1 MLQTLLAGLIFVGAH
16 LGISS
21 TSLRPRLVAAVGE
34 RAYQGIFSLVALI
47 TIVLLIWTYGEA
59 PRYDYLW
66 LPDPRLYWVPKI
78 LMAVAFIAMIGGF
91 MVKNPTAV
99 GMEGI
104 LEDPEQRDHVAKGLL
119 RITRHPFQWSVVL
132 WSTSHIVANGDTVSV
147 VFFAAF
153 GVLSL
158 LGTVA
163 IDRKKAAALGE
174 NWAHFAAVT
183 SNLPFAAVL
192 SGRNRL
198 VLKELAGPI
207 IAGLVIY
214 ALVFWGHQWV
224 SGGVRLL

>member
-34 RAYQGIFSLVALI
+34 RAYQGIFSLFALV
-47 TIVLLIWTYGEA
+47 TISLLIWTYGEA
-59 PRYDYLW
+59 PRYEYLW
-66 LPDPRLYWVPKI
+66 LPDPRLYWVTKVV
-78 LMAVAFIAMIGGF
+78 MVVAFISMIGGF

-104 LEDPEQRDHVAKGLL
+104 LKDPGQREHAATGML

-132 WSTSHIVANGDTVSV
+132 WSASHIVANGDTVSV

-158 LGTVA
+158 LGTLA
-163 IDRKKAAALGE
+163 IDRKKAAALGDDWE
-174 NWAHFAAVT
+174 HFAAVT

-198 VLKELAGPI
+198 VLKELVGPGA
-207 IAGLVIY
+207 AGLVVY

>member
-21 TSLRPRLVAAVGE
+21 TPLRQRLVAAVGE

-47 TIVLLIWTYGEA
+47 TIVLLIRTYGEA

-78 LMAVAFIAMIGGF
+78 LMAVAFVSMIGGF

-104 LEDPEQRDHVAKGLL
+104 LEDPEQREHAATGLL

-132 WSTSHIVANGDTVSV
+132 WSASHIVANGDTVSV
-147 VFFAAF
+147 VFFASF

-158 LGTVA
+158 LGTLA

-174 NWAHFAAVT
+174 NWSHFAAVT
-183 SNLPFAAVL
+183 SNLPFAAIL

-198 VLKELAGPI
+198 VLKELVGPI
-207 IAGLVIY
+207 IVGLVIY
-214 ALVFWGHQWV
+214 TLAFWGHQWI

>member
-21 TSLRPRLVAAVGE
+21 TRLRQRLVDAVGE
-34 RAYQGIFSLVALI
+34 RAYQGIFSVVALL
-47 TIVLLIWTYGEA
+47 TIILLIRTYGDA
-59 PRYDYLW
+59 PRYEYLW

-78 LMAVAFIAMIGGF
+78 LMAVAFISMIGGF
-91 MVKNPTAV
+91 MVKNPTAI
-99 GMEGI
+99 GMEGV
-104 LEDPEQRDHVAKGLL
+104 LEDPDQREHAATGLL

-132 WSTSHIVANGDTVSV
+132 WSASHIVANGDTVSV
-147 VFFAAF
+147 VFFASF

-158 LGTVA
+158 LGTFA
-163 IDRKKAAALGE
+163 IDRKKAAALGDRWE
-174 NWAHFAAVT
+174 PFAAVT

-198 VLKELAGPI
+198 VLKELLGPVVV
-207 IAGLVIY
+207 GLLVY
-214 ALVFWGHQWV
+214 ALVFWWHQWV